1 MEEEADITLA
11 ILKDEKKSIIEQI
24 KNATDIETKTKLL
37 DLLMKIDE
45 NINKTNNNK
54 DKNNIM

>member
-1 MEEEADITLA
+1 MGEEADITLA
-11 ILKDEKKSIIEQI
+11 ILKDEKQSIIEQI
-24 KNATDIETKTKLL
+24 KNATDIEIKTKLL
-37 DLLMKIDE
+37 GLLMKIDE

>member
-45 NINKTNNNK
+45 NINKTTNNK

>member
-11 ILKDEKKSIIEQI
+11 ILKDEKKSIIEHI

-37 DLLMKIDE
+37 ALLMKIDE

>member
-11 ILKDEKKSIIEQI
+11 ILKDEKQSIIEQI